1 MKMSTMS
8 NRSIPRHMLLSPSN
22 RLKRNMKL
30 RNPRLLMKHKKK
42 KSKALTSQPKK
53 LLPSKLSKNQLTR
66 KVIMPKRKPRMLML
80 NTNPKRLKRPIMA
93 PPMLTTKLLRTNKT
107 MTSLKPPPTTKM
119 YRMMSQFKSRRPI
132 TKMLRIKN
140 ES

>member
-1 MKMSTMS
+1 MRMSTMS
-8 NRSIPRHMLLSPSN
+8 NRSIHRHTLLSPSN
-22 RLKRNMKL
+22 RLKSRMKL
-30 RNPRLLMKHKKK
+30 RNPRLLKDKKT
-42 KSKALTSQPKK
+42 SKALTFQPKK

-93 PPMLTTKLLRTNKT
+93 PPMLTTKPLRANKT
-107 MTSLKPPPTTKM
+107 MTSLKPPTTTKM

-140 ES
+140 EF